1 MSIKPPALFN
11 SLTRKVEPL
20 SPQAPPNLQ
29 VYACGPTVYDHPH
42 IGNFRYFVWVDILHR
57 FLRWKGYDVE
67 LVMNLTDVDDKIIAR
82 AMETGSSLA
91 ELTGRFIDSFDR
103 GLETLRILPAAA
115 YPRATEH
122 IDEMVSLIERLLDGG
137 HAYVV
142 DGNVFFRVESFADYG
157 RLARL
162 QPDEMQTTERVATD
176 EFGKED
182 PRDFALWKAARA
194 NEPSWPAPFGDG
206 RPGWHL
212 ECSAM
217 SMQFFGETFDVHL
230 GGADLM
236 FPHHENEIAQ
246 SEAATGK
253 QFVRHWMHCQH
264 LIVDGTKMSKS
275 LGNFRTLEQLAD
287 EGCDPVAIRYLL
299 ASVHYRRQLNL
310 NAAALE
316 QAHAS
321 VQRLRDTSRRLDE
334 EITRAST
341 PATLDGESAVA
352 NGAAAEVALQRAQE
366 GFAAALDDDL
376 NTAGAL
382 GHLFTF
388 VRELNAAF
396 DAGHVALSAL
406 EKTRSWFESIDEV
419 LGIFAAESVSK
430 TIEVDGATLV
440 ATGPPIDAA
449 LCDRVLERLVARR
462 RRDFE
467 RADALR
473 DELTAAG
480 IEVEDTPD
488 GGRWKRHGPTTA
500 E

>member
-1 MSIKPPALFN
+1 MPVEPPDFYN
-11 SLTRKVEPL
+11 SLTRQVEPL
-20 SPQAPPNLQ
+20 APIAPPTVH

-82 AMETGSSLA
+82 AAQAGVSLG
-91 ELTGRFIDSFDR
+91 ELTEQFTQSFHQ
-103 GLETLRILPAAA
+103 GMETLRILPASA

-122 IDEMVSLIERLLDGG
+122 IDDMVSLVQRLLDTG
-137 HAYVV
+137 HAYNVG
-142 DGNVFFRVESFADYG
+142 GNVFFRVESFAHYG
-157 RLARL
+157 QLARL
-162 QPDEMQTTERVATD
+162 QPDEMQATDRVASD

-182 PRDFALWKAARA
+182 PRDFALWKAVQAG
-194 NEPSWPAPFGDG
+194 EPSWPAPFGDG

-217 SMQFFGETFDVHL
+217 SMCFFGETFDLHL

-264 LIVDGTKMSKS
+264 LVVDGMKMSKS
-275 LGNFRTLEQLAD
+275 LGNFRTLEQLQA
-287 EGCDPVAIRYLL
+287 EGHDPVAVRYLL

-321 VQRLRDTSRRLDE
+321 VQRLRDTSRRIDE
-334 EITRAST
+334 QLARA
-341 PATLDGESAVA
+341 PATADRTVDSAHLRA
-352 NGAAAEVALQRAQE
+352 ALQEAQT
-366 GFAAALDDDL
+366 GFAGALDDDL

-388 VRELNAAF
+388 VREINTCF
-396 DAGHVALSAL
+396 DTGAVSADL
-406 EKTRSWFESIDEV
+406 LAEIRSWFDSVDRV
-419 LGIFAAESVSK
+419 LGVFDAETVSA
-430 TIEVDGATLV
+430 TVELDGATLE
-440 ATGPPIDAA
+440 ATGPPIGSA
-449 LCDRVLERLVARR
+449 LRDKVLERMVARR
-462 RRDFE
+462 ERNFA

-473 DELTAAG
+473 DELAAAG

-488 GGRWKRHGPTTA
+488 GGRWKAIAPTA
-500 E
+500 SES